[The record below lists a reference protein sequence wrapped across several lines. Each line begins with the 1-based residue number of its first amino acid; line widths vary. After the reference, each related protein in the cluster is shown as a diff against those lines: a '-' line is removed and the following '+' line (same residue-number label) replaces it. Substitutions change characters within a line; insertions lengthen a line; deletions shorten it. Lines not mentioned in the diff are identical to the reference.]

1 MSPRSTLKYGLEHVR
16 ELLGIPH
23 RGQHGGEPWVAS
35 VGGLLGIAIVV
46 AVTQAMLGTEAAVFV
61 VPSLGA
67 AAVIVFAAPHSQF
80 AQPWPLLAGNMLSAL
95 VGVLCQLVIPEPT
108 LAGAA
113 AVGGAIGV
121 MHLARCIHPPGGATA
136 LAAVVGGPAI
146 HELGFAYALY
156 PVGLNC
162 LILAAAATLFNYPFP
177 WRRYPASLTHY
188 APLPPGRAGAGSPR
202 PSDDQVREAMDELNV
217 VIDVSPE
224 ELRQVIHHA
233 MSIAQRNADSLLPQ
247 VKAGHFY
254 CNDRPGQQWSVRQ
267 IIDEHRSA
275 NPDQD
280 VVIYR
285 VVAGKGLNRT
295 GSCTR
300 LEFAR
305 WVGSEFRPRR
315 KPS

>member
-1 MSPRSTLKYGLEHVR
+1 MH
-16 ELLGIPH
+16 ELAGIPH
-23 RGQHGGEPWVAS
+23 SSQHGGEPWVAS
-35 VGGLLGIAIVV
+35 LGGLLGIAIVV
-46 AVTQAMLGTEAAVFV
+46 ALTQGMVGSEAAVFV

-95 VGVLCQLVIPEPT
+95 VGVLSQLIIPDPT

-146 HELGFAYALY
+146 HDLGFAYALY

-162 LILAAAATLFNYPFP
+162 LILGATAILFNYPFP

-188 APLPPGRAGAGSPR
+188 APLPPGRGGGGYPL
-202 PSDDQVREAMDELNV
+202 PGDEHVRKAMDELNV
-217 VIDVSPE
+217 VLDVGTD
-224 ELRQVIHHA
+224 ELRQVVHRA
-233 MSIAQRNADSLLPQ
+233 LAIAQSSADSRLPQ

-275 NPDQD
+275 NPDED
-280 VVIYR
+280 IVIYR
-285 VVAGKGLNRT
+285 IVAGRGLDRT
-295 GSCTR
+295 GRCTR
-300 LEFAR
+300 IEFAR

-315 KPS
+315 QQR